1 MKNKINNSW
10 AIHLKEEF
18 KKPYMIELMEFLK
31 EEKDSGKNIYPDQD
45 QIFDAFQMTPFE
57 NVKVIILGQDPYHGA
72 DQAHG
77 LSFSVKKGVKPPPS
91 LVNIFKELKND
102 LGIDPP
108 PHGCLEGW
116 AKQGVLLLNAVLTVE
131 DNKAGSHHKKGWE
144 IFTDKVIEV
153 LNSEKENL
161 VFILWGNS
169 AQKKASK
176 VDPHKHLILKSVHP
190 SPLSCHRGFLGSKP
204 FSQTNKYL
212 KDHGRVM
219 INWNL

>member
-1 MKNKINNSW
+1 MKNKINKSW
-10 AIHLKEEF
+10 ALHLKEEF
-18 KKPYMIELMEFLK
+18 KKPYMIELMQFLK

-45 QIFDAFQMTPFE
+45 QIFDAFHMTPLE

-77 LSFSVKKGVKPPPS
+77 LSFSVKKGIKPPPS
-91 LVNIFKELKND
+91 LVNIFKDLKDD
-102 LGIDPP
+102 LGIDLP

-144 IFTDKVIEV
+144 IFTDTVIEV

-176 VDPHKHLILKSVHP
+176 VDPHKHLILRSPHP

-204 FSQTNKYL
+204 FSLANKYL
-212 KDHGRVM
+212 KDHGQVI

>member
-18 KKPYMIELMEFLK
+18 KKPYMRELMEFLK

-57 NVKVIILGQDPYHGA
+57 HVKVIILGQDPYHGA

-91 LVNIFKELKND
+91 LVNIFKELKDD
-102 LGIDPP
+102 LGIDQP

-204 FSQTNKYL
+204 FSLANKYL
-212 KDHGRVM
+212 KDHGQVM

>member
-1 MKNKINNSW
+1 MKNKINKSW
-10 AIHLKEEF
+10 ALHLKEEF
-18 KKPYMIELMEFLK
+18 KKPYMVELMEFLK

-45 QIFDAFQMTPFE
+45 QIFDAFHMTPFE

-91 LVNIFKELKND
+91 LVNIFKELKDD

-108 PHGCLEGW
+108 PHGCLEEW

-153 LNSEKENL
+153 LNSEKESL

-212 KDHGRVM
+212 KNHGQVM